1 MIRISI
7 DDSLSESATWEKAE
21 SVEDVVKAVTQGL
34 PPDRIVA
41 SVSVDGQMVVR
52 QQTSPALKERLD
64 AIRDLQIRTADAR
77 VWAVRGLD
85 RAVNDINRLQQ
96 SLLMAAEYFRD
107 ARIQEGNRIFLRCI
121 EGLERFLDT
130 VVLTRSAMNLDFSKI
145 QIDGIPLARLE
156 KDLTSILRGIVT
168 AQELQDWEALAD
180 KVEYELL
187 TCFHGWSRALKQL
200 HLSAHS
206 NA

>member
-7 DDSLSESATWEKAE
+7 DDSLSESTSWEKAE
-21 SVEDVVKAVTQGL
+21 SVEDVVKAVTLGL
-34 PPDRIVA
+34 PPDRIVT
-41 SVSVDGQMVVR
+41 SISVDGQMLAR
-52 QQTSPALKERLD
+52 QQSCPALKERLEQ
-64 AIRDLQIRTADAR
+64 IRDLQIRTSDAR
-77 VWAVRGLD
+77 VWAINGLD

-107 ARIQEGNRIFLRCI
+107 TRVQEGNRIFLRCI

-130 VVLTRSAMNLDFSKI
+130 IALTRLAMKLDFSRMSV
-145 QIDGIPLARLE
+145 DGIPLARLE
-156 KDLTSILRGIVT
+156 KDLTGILKGIVSCQET
-168 AQELQDWEALAD
+168 ADYEGLAD

-187 TCFHGWSRALKQL
+187 TCFHSWSRALKQL
-200 HLSAHS
+200 RLSAHS